1 MQLSPDAARWRRAER
16 GRLLELRAAIP
27 AEERVRHARAI
38 AEALDG
44 MLADAGEI
52 VSLYWPI
59 RAEPDLREWMRAA
72 HARGVRIALPVARA
86 LGQPLTFREWH
97 PGGRMERGL
106 WKIPFPA
113 DGAEVVPTTV
123 LAPVVGFDSGCYRL
137 GYGGG
142 FFDRTLAGY
151 AHKPRVVGVG
161 YPQLRI
167 EGFQPQPHDIPMD
180 FILPGLGPPHK
191 RTG

>member
-1 MQLSPDAARWRRAER
+1 MQISPEEARWRKAER
-16 GRLLELRAAIP
+16 SRLLDLRAAIP

-38 AEALDG
+38 AEALDQ
-44 MLADAGEI
+44 MLTQAGEI
-52 VSLYWPI
+52 VSVYWPI
-59 RAEPDLREWMRAA
+59 RAEPDLREWMRAV
-72 HARGVRIALPVARA
+72 HARGVRIALPVAVA

-113 DGAEVVPTTV
+113 DGAQVVPTTV

-151 AHKPRVVGVG
+151 ARKPRVVGVG

-167 EGFQPQPHDIPMD
+167 DGFQPQTHDIPMD
-180 FILPGLGPPHK
+180 FILPGLDPPQK
-191 RTG
+191 RAD